1 MTNNDNS
8 RLINLHPTMKHLK
21 LNAFV
26 ICLLLLASCS
36 KTLTSILDK
45 SAEQIANTYEIRKNV
60 SYGRDAEQKLDIYI
74 SKDASSYGKNNFTIV
89 FLHGGAYYA
98 SDKSAE
104 ERYIEPYLKKGLN
117 VVNMNYRLKRGISVA
132 TTDLTN
138 ALNFLKTNNTEYGLD
153 LDNIIVTG
161 FSAGAH
167 IATIVGLAQNNADY
181 PDTLMEG
188 IRITGIVNFSGPVD
202 GLDVVEKIFV
212 DHENALWSKAGRAL
226 FPSEGYEQKERIAV
240 YEPITYLDKHDPPVF
255 LWHGGEDNQIPPET
269 FVEFNRNLIEGKDR
283 VIYLPEAR
291 HSPTQEE
298 LEHAYIEIF
307 RFLDGLA
314 QK

>member
-1 MTNNDNS
+1 
-8 RLINLHPTMKHLK
+8 MKQLK
-21 LNAFV
+21 LYAFI
-26 ICLLLLASCS
+26 ICLFLLASCS
-36 KTLTSILDK
+36 KTLTSISDK
-45 SAEQIANTYEIRKNV
+45 TAEQIANTYEIRKDIP
-60 SYGRDAEQKLDIYI
+60 YGRHDEQKLDIYI

-132 TTDLTN
+132 TTDLTI
-138 ALNFLKTNNTEYGLD
+138 ALNFLKANNSEYGLD
-153 LDNIIVTG
+153 LENIIVTG

-167 IATIVGLAQNNADY
+167 IATLVGLTQNNADY
-181 PDTLMEG
+181 PDRLMAG

-226 FPSEGYEQKERIAV
+226 FPSEGYEEKARIAK
-240 YEPITYLDKHDPPVF
+240 YEPITYLDSSDPPVF
-255 LWHGGEDNQIPPET
+255 IWHGGEDNQIPPET
-269 FVEFNRNLIEGKDR
+269 FVEFSRNLIKGKDR
-283 VIYLPEAR
+283 VSYLPQAR

-298 LEHAYIEIF
+298 LEAAYIEIF
-307 RFLDGLA
+307 QFLDGLE